1 MDIRDTSKGALIAAV
16 AGAVLI
22 ISLFLAWVGTGV
34 DVSVPSGVS
43 NIPGASQAAQQLSDA
58 ANATASGWEANNS
71 LDIYLFIVGVF
82 AIVPAILDLA
92 GSDAEIPYASAGV
105 GFLLSVIGLICL
117 LAAMFIGFHGDREIG
132 MWLALAALIGCCV
145 GQYMAM
151 QDEAAEL
158 EY

>member
-1 MDIRDTSKGALIAAV
+1 MNIRDASRGALIAAGF
-16 AGAVLI
+16 GALLI
-22 ISLFLAWVGTGV
+22 ISLFLAWIGA
-34 DVSVPSGVS
+34 DVSVPSGLS
-43 NIPGASQAAQQLSDA
+43 NIPGASQAASNIADA
-58 ANATASGWEANNS
+58 ATQSGWESNNS

-82 AIVPAILDLA
+82 AIVPAILDLT

-105 GFLLSVIGLICL
+105 GFLLTVIGLICL
-117 LAAMFIGFHGDREIG
+117 LAAMFIGFPEGAERKIG
-132 MWLALAALIGCCV
+132 MWLALVAVIGCAV